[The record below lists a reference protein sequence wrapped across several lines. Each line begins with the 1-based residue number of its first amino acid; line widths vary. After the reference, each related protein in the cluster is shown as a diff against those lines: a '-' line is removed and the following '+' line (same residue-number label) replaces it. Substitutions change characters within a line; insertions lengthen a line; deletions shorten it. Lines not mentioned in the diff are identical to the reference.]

1 MYTIAVGN
9 AFNKITL
16 HGTFSNALDAAEH
29 AAEYFS
35 ADAWEIVEIHHVK
48 RLPEFDQAR

>member
-35 ADAWEIVEIHHVK
+35 GDAWEIVEIHHVQ
-48 RLPEFDQAR
+48 RLPGLDQTR